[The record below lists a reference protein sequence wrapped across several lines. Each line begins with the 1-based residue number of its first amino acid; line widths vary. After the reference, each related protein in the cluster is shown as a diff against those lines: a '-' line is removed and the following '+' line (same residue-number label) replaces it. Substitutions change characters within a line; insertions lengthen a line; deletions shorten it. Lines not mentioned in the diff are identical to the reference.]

1 MKEVEYI
8 TLEGKDYII
17 IDSIK
22 LNDTTYE
29 YLINE
34 NDEKDFFVRKLSVEV
49 DGNYFVNLETDEEF
63 DQAMTAFYQKHKN
76 D

>member
-1 MKEVEYI
+1 MEEIEYI
-8 TLEGKDYII
+8 TLNGKDYLI

-22 LNDTTYE
+22 LNDTVYE

-34 NDEKDFFVRKLSVEV
+34 NDDKDFFVRKLSIKEN
-49 DGNYFVNLETDEEF
+49 GKYFVNLDSPEEF